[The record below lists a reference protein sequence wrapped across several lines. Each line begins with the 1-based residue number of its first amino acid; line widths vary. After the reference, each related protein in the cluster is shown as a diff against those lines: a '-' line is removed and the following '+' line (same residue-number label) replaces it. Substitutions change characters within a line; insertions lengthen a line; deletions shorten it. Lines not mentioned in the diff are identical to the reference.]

1 MKYQDAKT
9 GMIWYE
15 LSQSAGLIDWKKY
28 PYMYVHVDISFDYLN
43 TVAQNVEV
51 SGDTTFATDH
61 WSSIAAAYQYCQS
74 VIRAS
79 DHPPHIPADKEGG
92 DEQDRP
98 DDDLSLSSS
107 WVVATDSF
115 AELAALTGHPRLV
128 DAARKASEL
137 AKVAIASRYWDPEH
151 HFWFEGHTQSGRPL
165 FGWRLGPGQAI
176 VQKIFSTQQND
187 ELLNEIASS
196 DFQADWGTRAVAARS
211 AIYDPDS
218 YGKGSVWALGTSNTA
233 TTFWQEHRP
242 TIALAI
248 WNAMRRWNTLDSL
261 GHIHEVLSG
270 NYYHEQTE
278 SVPEQTWSSAG
289 LLEAT
294 AVGMLGLNLQGTQ
307 NTVVFAPHLPADWGR
322 ASVENIHLPNSTL
335 AFELNQDINGVDLEI
350 KNDGAPAK
358 VVFRIADSFGGR
370 TNRSQ
375 V

>member
-1 MKYQDAKT
+1 
-9 GMIWYE
+9 
-15 LSQSAGLIDWKKY
+15 
-28 PYMYVHVDISFDYLN
+28 VDISFDYLN
-43 TVAQNVEV
+43 TVARHVEV

-79 DHPPHIPADKEGG
+79 DHLPHIPADKEGG

-115 AELAALTGHPRLV
+115 AELAALTGHHRLV

-137 AKVAIASRYWDPEH
+137 AKVAIASRYWDAEH

-176 VQKIFSTQQND
+176 VQKIFSIQQND

-218 YGKGSVWALGTSNTA
+218 YGKGSVWALGTSSTA
-233 TTFWQEHRP
+233 ATFWQEHRP
-242 TIALAI
+242 TIAFAI
-248 WNAMRRWNTLDSL
+248 WSAMRRWNTLDSL
-261 GHIHEVLSG
+261 GHIHEVLREIIFTNKPSLCLNRRG
-270 NYYHEQTE
+270 RRLVYLMQRWWGCWDSICRQLKIRSSSPRISQQTGAIHPLRISACRTRPSRLR
-278 SVPEQTWSSAG
+278 SV
-289 LLEAT
+289 
-294 AVGMLGLNLQGTQ
+294 
-307 NTVVFAPHLPADWGR
+307 
-322 ASVENIHLPNSTL
+322 
-335 AFELNQDINGVDLEI
+335 
-350 KNDGAPAK
+350 
-358 VVFRIADSFGGR
+358 RI
-370 TNRSQ
+370 
-375 V
+375 

>member
-43 TVAQNVEV
+43 TVARYVEV

-137 AKVAIASRYWDPEH
+137 AKVAIASRYWDAEH
-151 HFWFEGHTQSGRPL
+151 HFWFE
-165 FGWRLGPGQAI
+165 
-176 VQKIFSTQQND
+176 V
-187 ELLNEIASS
+187 
-196 DFQADWGTRAVAARS
+196 TRNLDAR
-211 AIYDPDS
+211 
-218 YGKGSVWALGTSNTA
+218 
-233 TTFWQEHRP
+233 F
-242 TIALAI
+242 
-248 WNAMRRWNTLDSL
+248 
-261 GHIHEVLSG
+261 
-270 NYYHEQTE
+270 
-278 SVPEQTWSSAG
+278 SAG
-289 LLEAT
+289 DW
-294 AVGMLGLNLQGTQ
+294 VQG
-307 NTVVFAPHLPADWGR
+307 R
-322 ASVENIHLPNSTL
+322 RS
-335 AFELNQDINGVDLEI
+335 
-350 KNDGAPAK
+350 
-358 VVFRIADSFGGR
+358 FRRSSR
-370 TNRSQ
+370 HSRMTNF
-375 V
+375 